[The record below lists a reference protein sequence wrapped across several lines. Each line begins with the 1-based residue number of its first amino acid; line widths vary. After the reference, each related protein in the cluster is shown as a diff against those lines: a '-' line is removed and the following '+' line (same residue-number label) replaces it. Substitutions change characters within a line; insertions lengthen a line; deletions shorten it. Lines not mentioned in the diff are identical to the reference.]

1 MINSVV
7 LVGRTTKMPDIRTI
21 KDDKKVATF
30 TLAVTRNYKNKSGDY
45 ETDFVPVIAYRSV
58 DFIEKYV
65 GKGDMIAIRGSIQVR
80 SYEKDGQK
88 RTATEILAE
97 EVQLIPSG
105 TKKED
110 PKPKEFEGFDEIAEI
125 QLPF

>member
-7 LVGRTTKMPDIRTI
+7 LVGRTTKMPEIRTI
-21 KDDKKVATF
+21 RDDKKVATF
-30 TLAVTRNYKNKSGDY
+30 TLAVTRNYKNKNGDY

-65 GKGDMIAIRGSIQVR
+65 GKGDMIGVRGSIQVR

-105 TKKED
+105 TKKEA
-110 PKPKEFEGFDEIAEI
+110 KPSGMEEFDEIAEI

>member
-30 TLAVTRNYKNKSGDY
+30 TLAVTRNYKNKNGDY

-65 GKGDMIAIRGSIQVR
+65 GKGDMIGIRGSIQVR

-88 RTATEILAE
+88 KTATEILAE

-105 TKKED
+105 TKKES
-110 PKPKEFEGFDEIAEI
+110 KPSGMEEFDEIAEI

>member
-21 KDDKKVATF
+21 RDDKKVATF
-30 TLAVTRNYKNKSGDY
+30 TLAVTRNYKNKNGDY

-65 GKGDMIAIRGSIQVR
+65 GKGDMIGVRGSIQVR

-105 TKKED
+105 TKKEAA
-110 PKPKEFEGFDEIAEI
+110 KPQGMEGFDEIEEI
-125 QLPF
+125 TLPF

>member
-30 TLAVTRNYKNKSGDY
+30 TLAVTRNYKNKNGDY
-45 ETDFVPVIAYRSV
+45 ETDFVPVIAYRAV

-65 GKGDMIAIRGSIQVR
+65 GKGDMIGIRGSIQVR

-88 RTATEILAE
+88 KTATEILAE

-105 TKKED
+105 AKKES
-110 PKPKEFEGFDEIAEI
+110 KPSGMEEFDEIAEI

>member
-7 LVGRTTKMPDIRTI
+7 LIGRTTKMPEIRTI

-30 TLAVTRNYKNKSGDY
+30 TLAVTRNYKNKNGDY

-65 GKGDMIAIRGSIQVR
+65 GKGDMIGVRGSIQVR

-105 TKKED
+105 TKKEAA
-110 PKPKEFEGFDEIAEI
+110 KPSGMEEFDEIAEI

>member
-7 LVGRTTKMPDIRTI
+7 LVGRTTKMPEIRTI

-30 TLAVTRNYKNKSGDY
+30 TLAVTRNYKNKNGDY

-65 GKGDMIAIRGSIQVR
+65 SKGDMIGVRGSIQVR

-105 TKKED
+105 TKKEAA
-110 PKPKEFEGFDEIAEI
+110 KPSGMEEFDEIAEI

>member
-7 LVGRTTKMPDIRTI
+7 LVGRTTKMPEIRTI

-30 TLAVTRNYKNKSGDY
+30 TLAVTRNYKNKNGDY

-65 GKGDMIAIRGSIQVR
+65 GKGDMIGVRGSIQVR

-105 TKKED
+105 TKKEAT
-110 PKPKEFEGFDEIAEI
+110 KPSGMEDFDEIEEI
-125 QLPF
+125 TLPF